1 MRIKT
6 KNYKLKKT
14 QFYYKNKK
22 VLFLFDTYNSNT
34 RNWLNVE
41 QKIKKSNFK
50 YYKILNVITKNFL
63 KKTIF
68 KNFSITIN
76 GPLKLIYLKNDNKV
90 INIKKLEKNIFS
102 GFKLCTI
109 KLNNKLYSRSQI
121 KNIEVLDYKNN
132 MYKFKKTLESFLKI
146 NTLKLIKNSK

>member
-76 GPLKLIYLKNDNKV
+76 GPLKLIYLKNYNKV

>member
-22 VLFLFDTYNSNT
+22 VLFLFDTYNSNM
-34 RNWLNVE
+34 RNWLNIE

-50 YYKILNVITKNFL
+50 YYKILNVITKKFL

-76 GPLKLIYLKNDNKV
+76 SPLKLIYLKNVNKV

-102 GFKLCTI
+102 GFKLFTI
-109 KLNNKLYSRSQI
+109 KLNNRLYSRSQI

-132 MYKFKKTLESFLKI
+132 MYKFKKTLESFFKI
-146 NTLKLIKNSK
+146 NTLILIKNSK